1 MAEIATA
8 AGSKAAEKVTETV
21 LKKARIIVI
30 VDNIWKKLD
39 LKVVGIPFSYDDKGN
54 NNETVKMHDITHFV
68 VASIAKEKRMFNIQD
83 ANGSKEVFVKEMY
96 KDSIAICLHHGDI
109 DGLPERWSGDYETSR
124 TLRLKCNEILHLR
137 YGVEILLEKAK
148 YLHLD
153 QLDGV
158 KDILWELD
166 REVSIAT
173 GLLQLKEL
181 WISSCGLEEIVA
193 KEEVDGVP
201 SLDLSEKLTTS
212 QATEP
217 PSPASLILALFR
229 HKRQDGFNKIHD
241 LESSLAS
248 FPIKPLQ
255 ALK

>member
-39 LKVVGIPFSYDDKGN
+39 LKVVGIPFSYDDKG
-54 NNETVKMHDITHFV
+54 TIQQDK
-68 VASIAKEKRMFNIQD
+68 KESNDEQMPMAQ
-83 ANGSKEVFVKEMY
+83 EVFVKEMY

-109 DGLPERWSGDYETSR
+109 DGLPERVVLPRLENLNLSSINIENIWFDQPQPMSSYMQCLKSL
-124 TLRLKCNEILHLR
+124 TLEDCNGLKSIFSSSMVKSLMQLKNLVICNF
-137 YGVEILLEKAK
+137 
-148 YLHLD
+148 
-153 QLDGV
+153 
-158 KDILWELD
+158 
-166 REVSIAT
+166 SIAT

-193 KEEVDGVP
+193 KEEVDGAP

-217 PSPASLILALFR
+217 PSPASLILALSVTSGR
-229 HKRQDGFNKIHD
+229 M
-241 LESSLAS
+241 AS
-248 FPIKPLQ
+248 TRFMIWRVHLLRFLSNHCKH
-255 ALK
+255 